1 MDEHVGL
8 CGDGDRSA
16 AIIIVVIIIGV
27 GVGVGVG
34 VGRGWEAGRRRDSPL
49 LFPPTLRVWAGLY
62 HIIVSFDSDGLEEAD
77 EVA

>member
-8 CGDGDRSA
+8 GGDGDRSA

-34 VGRGWEAGRRRDSPL
+34 RGWEAGRTRDSPL
-49 LFPPTLRVWAGLY
+49 LFPPPLRVWAGLY